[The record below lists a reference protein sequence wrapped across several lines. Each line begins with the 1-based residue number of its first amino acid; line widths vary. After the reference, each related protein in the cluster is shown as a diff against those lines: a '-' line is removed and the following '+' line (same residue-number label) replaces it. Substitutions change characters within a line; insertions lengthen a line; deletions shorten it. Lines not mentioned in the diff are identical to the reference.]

1 MCFLIRQEYRHL
13 GARFE
18 TRFPQ
23 TGTLAGEHGYRH
35 QMRPF
40 TAIVVIGLLVL
51 IVGAFVA
58 KLVATG
64 LTP

>member
-1 MCFLIRQEYRHL
+1 MCFLIRQEYRYL
-13 GARFE
+13 GSRFE
-18 TRFPQ
+18 TSLMQ
-23 TGTLAGEHGYRH
+23 TAVPAGEHGYRH
-35 QMRPF
+35 HMRPF
-40 TAIVVIGLLVL
+40 TAIVVVGLLVL